1 MYNVKED
8 KGMGKKEKGVK
19 KEVMHSFNLS
29 TGEAEAGRSLEFNNS
44 LVHRA
49 EIQVCQGSSEKP
61 CLENREGEREREREY
76 FLAGWHSLRKAC
88 SIRKVDDLETGNA
101 LVYTECLVGY
111 WGQGFQGRWLAEMEN
126 DVLPYGEVF
135 HFQ

>member
-1 MYNVKED
+1 MCTPLISAL
-8 KGMGKKEKGVK
+8 GKQRQADP
-19 KEVMHSFNLS
+19 LS
-29 TGEAEAGRSLEFNNS
+29 STTAWSTELRSRSAKAPQRNPVLKTE
-44 LVHRA
+44 R
-49 EIQVCQGSSEKP
+49 
-61 CLENREGEREREREY
+61 EREREREY